1 MDKNYGFHGHID
13 KNADYF
19 DTMYLISRE
28 GGVDMLNQVA
38 GKLAKRLVKY
48 SSTGKEEIYI
58 YGLEIIIS
66 TSCCLLSILL
76 ISCLLSSLASGLV
89 FISVFVPLRL
99 FTGGYHATTYS
110 KCFVI
115 SNLIYLFTLFVK
127 YIAWEKT
134 PMELWGCLL
143 FIMCCYIIKNAPV
156 INSAQPMN
164 ETRQKR
170 SKRITKYILITDTI
184 WIIYLALYQKE
195 WMAMAIL
202 SICLVSAMML
212 ISKMNILTISW
223 KGGTEW

>member
-1 MDKNYGFHGHID
+1 M
-13 KNADYF
+13 
-19 DTMYLISRE
+19 
-28 GGVDMLNQVA
+28 
-38 GKLAKRLVKY
+38 
-48 SSTGKEEIYI
+48 
-58 YGLEIIIS
+58 
-66 TSCCLLSILL
+66 

-115 SNLIYLFTLFVK
+115 SNFIYLFTLFVK

-170 SKRITKYILITDTI
+170 SKKITKYILIADTI
-184 WIIYLALYQKE
+184 WIIYLALNQKK
-195 WMAMAIL
+195 WMAMAVL

-212 ISKMNILTISW
+212 ISKMNILTIFW